1 MYVSDYL
8 TSIRRDSKKSIS
20 LCLCVRE
27 WKAVDDNTGIAYCC
41 TAESP
46 KHWTFFSN
54 NATRNS
60 RRAQD
65 NRSHRQTL
73 EIDITSSDRRVH
85 DRGD

>member
-8 TSIRRDSKKSIS
+8 TSTRRDSKKSIS
-20 LCLCVRE
+20 LCLCE
-27 WKAVDDNTGIAYCC
+27 WNAVDDNTGIAYSC

-46 KHWTFFSN
+46 KHWTFLSN

-65 NRSHRQTL
+65 NRSHRQNL
-73 EIDITSSDRRVH
+73 EIDITSDRRVH